1 MYMWQ
6 GKLYSIIMWY
16 NELYF
21 GMRINEFEYISNFN
35 IIFIEGEMQRIN
47 TPNSLQYTVRNKADE
62 VHE

>member
-1 MYMWQ
+1 
-6 GKLYSIIMWY
+6 MWY